1 MNARI
6 SSRAALSCLV
16 LVGACGDSGTGPDS
30 NGLIGDWHATKF
42 EVVTTASPS
51 ATFELVALG
60 GSMSAEEN
68 ADQTY
73 RLTTRVPGNPDEVV
87 TGTWSSTSHVLTIQ
101 YNGQSSVSL
110 QFDWTLSGNILT
122 LSGAAGVFDFDG
134 DGFDDDATLN
144 MVLVRQ

>member
-16 LVGACGDSGTGPDS
+16 LVGACGDGGTGPDP
-30 NGLIGDWHATKF
+30 NGLIGNWHATKF

-60 GSMSAEEN
+60 GSMSAELN

-73 RLTTRVPGNPDEVV
+73 RLTTRFPGDPDEVV

-134 DGFDDDATLN
+134 DGFGDDAMLDL
-144 MVLVRQ
+144 VLVRQ